1 MSFASVSL
9 SMLIGMILPVP
20 CRPRDRRSASRCSP
34 SRRDMRGVRIDARPA
49 PVPVSPPSRRRS
61 DSGCPGPGRPPGPS
75 TPDAN
80 GAWRSLMLDDPGKTS
95 RLLAALEAALPFEVH
110 LTPPL
115 ARLLRERRGVL
126 LAGDRQ
132 TVSALSYL
140 GDAGGIVC
148 HIVPPDGGE
157 VAFVS
162 LTHVRVPP
170 SMPLA
175 AEVLRYQKDRVK
187 KLRKRGEA

>member
-1 MSFASVSL
+1 
-9 SMLIGMILPVP
+9 
-20 CRPRDRRSASRCSP
+20 
-34 SRRDMRGVRIDARPA
+34 
-49 PVPVSPPSRRRS
+49 
-61 DSGCPGPGRPPGPS
+61 
-75 TPDAN
+75 
-80 GAWRSLMLDDPGKTS
+80 MLDDPGKTS

-126 LAGDRQ
+126 PARYRQAG
-132 TVSALSYL
+132 SAGWDL
-140 GDAGGIVC
+140 GDPGGSVC
-148 HIVPPDGGE
+148 QIVPPDGGD

-175 AEVLRYQKDRVK
+175 AEVLRYQKHRVK
-187 KLRKRGEA
+187 KLRQRGEA